1 MLYMKILKS
10 VIKTE
15 QQHQLLLTVVFIIY
29 ILFDIQLPHVLAN
42 MVDSLTGNIVVAL
55 LALSLFVY
63 TTPMLGILGFIVA
76 YIIVTRSSSKKG
88 SVSNKK
94 YIPSEKSKMS
104 NFIKYNEATEFS
116 KYNDYPNTLE
126 EEMVAQMAP
135 LVKPVE
141 NDTSSF
147 KPVLDNDNHAAPI
160 DYDGVV

>member
-76 YIIVTRSSSKKG
+76 YIMVTRSSSKKG
-88 SVSNKK
+88 SALNKK
-94 YIPSEKSKMS
+94 YIPSEKSKMN

-116 KYNDYPNTLE
+116 KYNEYPRTLE
-126 EEMVAQMAP
+126 EDMVAQMAP
-135 LVKPVE
+135 LVKPAE